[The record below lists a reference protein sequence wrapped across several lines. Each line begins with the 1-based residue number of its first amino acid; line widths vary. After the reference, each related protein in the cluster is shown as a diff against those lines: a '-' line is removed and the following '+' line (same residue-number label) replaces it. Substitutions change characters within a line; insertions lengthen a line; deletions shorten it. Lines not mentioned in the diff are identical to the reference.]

1 MKNNKEIVVLAY
13 SGGLD
18 TSFCVPYLAEK
29 GFEVHAVFINTGG
42 TFSHEINELEK
53 RALDLGAEKFECI
66 DVSDEYYNKCIKYLI
81 SGNVLRG
88 NTYPLSVSSE
98 RVFQAKA
105 ILKYVQSAGAKY
117 VAHGSTGAGNDQI
130 RFDIFFQSMAPD
142 VTIIAPIREHKFS
155 RQQEVDFLAER
166 GVKFAEEKKDYSI
179 NKGLWGTSVGGKE
192 TLTSNLAL
200 PQSAYPSAISDS
212 NPQSLTLTF
221 DKGEVTHLNGK
232 PERPIVLIQELESIA
247 SKYGIGRDIHVG
259 DTIIGIKGRVGFE
272 AAAATI
278 IIKAHELL
286 EKHTLTKWQSH
297 WKRQIG
303 EWYGMMVHEGQ
314 YLDPTLRNMEDFL
327 DSTQEHVSG
336 DVMLTLY
343 PRTFTLDGVQ
353 SDNDL
358 MNSDFG
364 SYGEE
369 NIAWTGS
376 DVIGF
381 TKILANPHQIYYSV
395 HKHKEI

>member
-221 DKGEVTHLNGK
+221 DKGERSSESKVGW
-232 PERPIVLIQELESIA
+232 VL
-247 SKYGIGRDIHVG
+247 
-259 DTIIGIKGRVGFE
+259 
-272 AAAATI
+272 
-278 IIKAHELL
+278 
-286 EKHTLTKWQSH
+286 
-297 WKRQIG
+297 KRQ
-303 EWYGMMVHEGQ
+303 Q
-314 YLDPTLRNMEDFL
+314 LRSL
-327 DSTQEHVSG
+327 SK
-336 DVMLTLY
+336 LT
-343 PRTFTLDGVQ
+343 
-353 SDNDL
+353 NC
-358 MNSDFG
+358 
-364 SYGEE
+364 
-369 NIAWTGS
+369 
-376 DVIGF
+376 
-381 TKILANPHQIYYSV
+381 
-395 HKHKEI
+395 